1 MNLKTL
7 TTATLAIAAIVFA
20 PCASRAEDACII
32 SDGTDGTGI
41 NSGYCWGPLSRVE
54 VDFAFDATEPR
65 QMRVI
70 GADTTDTRA
79 KMSCYIN
86 GSGQI
91 SFGFN
96 YTDSNEAFSGHNTG
110 KAADTARHVIVADQ
124 KNRKAY
130 YIDYETGVTN
140 STLDITGTPSVT
152 SGIPLGLLGTAISKG
167 MTTRFRD
174 NNNSAKARIY
184 RARFFTDDVLV
195 RDLVPLVKGGKPG
208 FRDLVGGAFVTA
220 DGNASL
226 AALSA
231 SPATP
236 VEPDDGYVS
245 TSGNDWNRNRDAARY
260 LDTGYVPN
268 DSTRVEFDYALADD
282 YPQSGYE
289 SGSSHEWYLF
299 SGKANGRFMV
309 FYGQWGIIFG
319 AGTNFQTLVSGKR
332 TANETGVR
340 RTAVIDMR
348 NLDHPVAIVTGG
360 FTNCVSGA
368 GAALSGFS
376 GTQPLRIACNCDYN
390 GFAPLKIYGLKIFE
404 DGSLVRNYVP
414 LVRNGVPGLLDTK
427 GAGGFIASGRG
438 KHALGWGGAMATDG
452 TTDGATDSY
461 LESDGTQ
468 GINTGYLVKGSRSRI
483 ECDFAF
489 TDCTTNSTGTANYQ
503 QRPFGQDYGPDFKSA
518 LYINGSGQ
526 FVFGFGNTFIN
537 NHGPF
542 IPADTKR
549 HTAII
554 DGFHNRLYFI
564 TGSSTNS
571 NYDISA
577 DAHSNNDTWPMGIF
591 STVTAQ
597 DASSWR
603 NHAKM
608 KLYSLRVYESDVLV
622 HEYLP
627 YCANGVACL
636 FDTEDKV
643 ALTDARGGNAFS
655 LSGMGVDGAER
666 WIKTPQD
673 AKIRRNDTNRTLVAG
688 AAGAKSYRWTRNGE
702 PIEGG
707 ENGELAIEWTTGGS
721 KDVYAATAVYDVYGT
736 ETTGNPVSAR
746 VVNMREETVICVR

>member
-32 SDGTDGTGI
+32 SDGTAQTGI

-91 SFGFN
+91 AFGFN

-124 KNRKAY
+124 KNRKAH

-152 SGIPLGLLGTAISKG
+152 SGIPLGLLGTAIAKG
-167 MTTRFRD
+167 MTTRFKD

-299 SGKANGRFMV
+299 SGKENGRFMV

-319 AGTNFQTLVSGKR
+319 AGTNFMPLVDGKR
-332 TANETGVR
+332 TADETGVR

-348 NLDHPVAIVTGG
+348 NLAHPVAIVTGG

-376 GTQPLRIACNCDYN
+376 GTQPLRIACNFDYS

-404 DGSLVRNYVP
+404 DGLLVRNYVP
-414 LVRNGVPGLLDTK
+414 LVRDGVPGLLDTE

-438 KHALGWGGAMATDG
+438 RHALGWGGAIAS
-452 TTDGATDSY
+452 DGATDAY

-468 GINTGYLVKGSRSRI
+468 GINTGYLMKGSRSRI

-489 TDCTTNSTGTANYQ
+489 TDSTTNSTGTTGYG
-503 QRPFGQDYGPDFKSA
+503 QRVFGQDAGGNLRYSLYVNDSYGAFI
-518 LYINGSGQ
+518 LGI
-526 FVFGFGNTFIN
+526 GNTSFSET
-537 NHGPF
+537 GPWTT
-542 IPADTKR
+542 ANTKR
-549 HTAII
+549 YTAII
-554 DGFHNRLYFI
+554 DGFRDRCYFVANG
-564 TGSSTNS
+564 TTNS
-571 NYDISA
+571 WQGG
-577 DAHSNNDTWPMGIF
+577 AHSNNDTWPMGIF

-603 NHAKM
+603 NHAKV
-608 KLYSLRVYESDVLV
+608 KLYSLRVYESGALV

-627 YCANGVACL
+627 YCADGVACL
-636 FDTEDKV
+636 YDTVDKV

-655 LSGMGVDGAER
+655 LGGMGVDGAER
-666 WIKTPQD
+666 WVKTPQD

-702 PIEGG
+702 PVEGG

-721 KDVYAATAVYDVYGT
+721 TDVYAATAVYDVYGT
-736 ETTGNPVSAR
+736 ETTGNPVSAQ
-746 VVNMREETVICVR
+746 VVNMREETVICFR